1 MTLYIAVALDLYNY
15 NAFAASELHPSI
27 RDALHRGDSSLS
39 YCVKTFITTHVI
51 TIYNINTY
59 HFPTG

>member
-15 NAFAASELHPSI
+15 NAFAVSELHPSI
-27 RDALHRGDSSLS
+27 RDALHRGDSLS

-51 TIYNINTY
+51 TIHNINTY